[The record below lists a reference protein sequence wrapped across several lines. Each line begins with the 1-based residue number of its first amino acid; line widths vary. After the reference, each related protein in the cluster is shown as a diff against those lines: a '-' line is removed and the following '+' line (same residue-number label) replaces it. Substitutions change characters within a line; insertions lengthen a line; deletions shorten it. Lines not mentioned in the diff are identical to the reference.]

1 MIQLNYTNTNP
12 IISEQV
18 RSPRNSKRQIKLS
31 GHHGVAD
38 QPSRRNVGRTNTR
51 TQKEK
56 DDFHIL
62 DGGERDSI
70 GDFGVKNNAGFTGY
84 NGEYENFKV
93 QGANESSR
101 SSANQSPR
109 QRPRQISIGRSE
121 ERGGGGEGRGGG
133 DDGGKCRDS
142 PIPQYGINENDNGN
156 GNGNSKSRNINR
168 NISNYNGTTGTG
180 DTVNRQTDGRHHTRN
195 LPLITSTSTVN
206 SDADLELSLGIYSEN
221 HDNNYMNNIEKNKEF
236 EREYEMDKVDNKER
250 DKERSRIKERN
261 RIKNEDKNREN
272 FYDYNNNIMN
282 NNNNN
287 IINNNNYDKKNI
299 NNSNNDNSYN
309 NDYDNNNKN
318 NNNNKDNN
326 KYKDKGYG
334 EILLNKNKVDARK
347 LYEKRISREERSK
360 IHRSPNNVIRS
371 VVDDSE
377 GEFKNGEIGGI
388 RYNGNNGNDGNN
400 GKCSRVNGLRDNCNN
415 DGIDHYD
422 NYHVS
427 NSSINGH
434 NDTNNTNNSGTYSP
448 NNNNNNNHQ
457 ISTNIDKNKPII
469 RVNRRFK
476 KAPPLPQ
483 DDHSEASHSEISD
496 TGGDEDKSI
505 NSKTRIQVR
514 NVSILY

>member
-1 MIQLNYTNTNP
+1 M
-12 IISEQV
+12 
-18 RSPRNSKRQIKLS
+18 
-31 GHHGVAD
+31 AD

-62 DGGERDSI
+62 DGGERDST
-70 GDFGVKNNAGFTGY
+70 GDFGVKNGANLGGHNDTGY
-84 NGEYENFKV
+84 TGYKGEYENSKV
-93 QGANESSR
+93 
-101 SSANQSPR
+101 QSPR
-109 QRPRQISIGRSE
+109 QRPRQLSIGRSE
-121 ERGGGGEGRGGG
+121 DRGGGGDGRGGG

-142 PIPQYGINENDNGN
+142 PVPQYGINENDNGN
-156 GNGNSKSRNINR
+156 GNRNSKNRNINR
-168 NISNYNGTTGTG
+168 NISNHNGTTGTG
-180 DTVNRQTDGRHHTRN
+180 DTVNRQADGRHHTRN

-236 EREYEMDKVDNKER
+236 EREYELDKVDNKER

-261 RIKNEDKNREN
+261 RIKNEDNDREN
-272 FYDYNNNIMN
+272 LYDNSNNIMN
-282 NNNNN
+282 NNNNS
-287 IINNNNYDKKNI
+287 NNSNYDKKNI
-299 NNSNNDNSYN
+299 NNNNNDNSCN
-309 NDYDNNNKN
+309 NDYDNNN
-318 NNNNKDNN
+318 NKDSN
-326 KYKDKGYG
+326 KYKDKDKDFG

-388 RYNGNNGNDGNN
+388 RYNGNDGNDENN
-400 GKCSRVNGLRDNCNN
+400 GKFNRVNGLRDNNN
-415 DGIDHYD
+415 DSSNIDHYD
-422 NYHVS
+422 NYHVN
-427 NSSINGH
+427 NSIVNDNINT
-434 NDTNNTNNSGTYSP
+434 NTNNTNSEGTYSP
-448 NNNNNNNHQ
+448 NNNHNNKHQ

-483 DDHSEASHSEISD
+483 DYHSEASHSEKSD
-496 TGGDEDKSI
+496 TGGDEDKSV
-505 NSKTRIQVR
+505 NSKTRIQVI
-514 NVSILY
+514 NVLII

>member
-1 MIQLNYTNTNP
+1 
-12 IISEQV
+12 
-18 RSPRNSKRQIKLS
+18 
-31 GHHGVAD
+31 VAD
-38 QPSRRNVGRTNTR
+38 QPSRRNVGRTNTH

-70 GDFGVKNNAGFTGY
+70 SDFGVKNGAGLGGQNDTGY
-84 NGEYENFKV
+84 TGNKGEYENPKV

-109 QRPRQISIGRSE
+109 QRPRQTSIGRSE
-121 ERGGGGEGRGGG
+121 ERGGGGG
-133 DDGGKCRDS
+133 DDGSKCRDS
-142 PIPQYGINENDNGN
+142 PIPQYGINDNGN
-156 GNGNSKSRNINR
+156 SNSNGNTKNR
-168 NISNYNGTTGTG
+168 NSTRNVSNYNGTTGTG

-195 LPLITSTSTVN
+195 LPLITSTVN

-221 HDNNYMNNIEKNKEF
+221 HDTNYMNNIEKNKEF

-261 RIKNEDKNREN
+261 RIKNEDKIKGNL
-272 FYDYNNNIMN
+272 YDNIMN
-282 NNNNN
+282 NNNHT
-287 IINNNNYDKKNI
+287 NNNNYDKKND
-299 NNSNNDNSYN
+299 NSNNNDNSHN
-309 NDYDNNNKN
+309 NDYD

-326 KYKDKGYG
+326 KYKDKDKDFG

-360 IHRSPNNVIRS
+360 VHRNPNNVIRN

-388 RYNGNNGNDGNN
+388 RCNGNSGNDGNN
-400 GKCSRVNGLRDNCNN
+400 GKCSRVNGLRDNSNN
-415 DGIDHYD
+415 IDNNNIDHYD
-422 NYHVS
+422 NYHAN
-427 NSSINGH
+427 NSSIND
-434 NDTNNTNNSGTYSP
+434 NNITNNTNSEGTYSP
-448 NNNNNNNHQ
+448 NNNHNNNHQ

-483 DDHSEASHSEISD
+483 DYHSEASLSEKSD
-496 TGGDEDKSI
+496 TGGDEDKSVH
-505 NSKTRIQVR
+505 SKTRIHVR
-514 NVSILY
+514 NIF